1 MEIKQTKISGCVV
14 NVIFTGS
21 HYFFMN
27 DYYGCLAIAER
38 DYKSDYERGVC
49 RFDLFVGNEHTIG
62 GRLGGSVIQ
71 SAAVRYIK
79 REENKYIRKVVQIDV
94 FEKPLHNVLINI
106 EYNFR

>member
-21 HYFFMN
+21 NYFFMN
-27 DYYGCLAIAER
+27 DFYGCLAIAER
-38 DYKSDYERGVC
+38 DYESDHERGVC
-49 RFDLFVGNEHTIG
+49 RFDLFVGNEHTTG
-62 GRLGGSVIQ
+62 GRLGDSVVE

-94 FEKPLHNVLINI
+94 FAKPLHNVLINI
-106 EYNFR
+106 AYNFR